1 METKQIKIL
10 VKFNNLYE
18 VGDIVTIEVDATGR
32 PMAGLWRRFLQDD
45 LKYVGWHKEPVK
57 KKTTKQSANVDET
70 GDTE

>member
-10 VKFNNLYE
+10 VKFNNQYE
-18 VGDIVTIEVDATGR
+18 VGDILTIDVDESGQ
-32 PMAGLWRRFLQDD
+32 PVSPLWRRFLYED

-70 GDTE
+70 GDKE